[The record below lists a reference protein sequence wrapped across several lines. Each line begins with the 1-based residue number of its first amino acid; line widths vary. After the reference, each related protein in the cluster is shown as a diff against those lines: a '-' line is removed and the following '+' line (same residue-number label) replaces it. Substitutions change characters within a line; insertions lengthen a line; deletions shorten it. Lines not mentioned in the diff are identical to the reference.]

1 MSDDNAA
8 KAAHKACVDY
18 NARKETEEITRLRAD
33 LAAVTEERD
42 ALAARLDLGSE
53 EQSMTKLR
61 IGPFLKKVRQ
71 EKQMTLRAVE
81 EATDKEISNAYL
93 SQLESGKIANPSPHV
108 LYTLSLVFG
117 VAYETLMERAGYVMP
132 APNRLAPVEDE
143 ALVEIAAYYFTDGS
157 SWSALSERLRNIC
170 RRDARNVI
178 AAIRPH
184 IEAADREKWQKM
196 LARMGAGTTKTGAVN
211 E

>member
-1 MSDDNAA
+1 MSDID
-8 KAAHKACVDY
+8 
-18 NARKETEEITRLRAD
+18 E
-33 LAAVTEERD
+33 
-42 ALAARLDLGSE
+42 RLDLGSE

-117 VAYETLMERAGYVMP
+117 VAYETLMERAGYIMP

-143 ALVEIAAYYFTDGS
+143 ELVEIAAHFEAKFDG
-157 SWSALSERLRNIC
+157 WPFNVLERLTQDLYRL
-170 RRDARNVI
+170 RAREFL

-184 IEAADREKWQKM
+184 IEAAERERCAKDAEGKYEKLEPASQKSKDYKNGR
-196 LARMGAGTTKTGAVN
+196 LAAAAAIRSGK
-211 E
+211 